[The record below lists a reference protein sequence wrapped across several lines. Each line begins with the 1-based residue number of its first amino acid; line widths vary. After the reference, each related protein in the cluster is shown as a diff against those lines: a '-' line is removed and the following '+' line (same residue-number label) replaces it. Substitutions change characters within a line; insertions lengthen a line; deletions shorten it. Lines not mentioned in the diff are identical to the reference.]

1 MNVGPPPVCYL
12 KIAPLSDKQIC
23 SSPISW
29 LVFIPQAS
37 ATYVTMKP
45 GVRMDPDIRCS
56 CPDCAELSDFPPP
69 PSDLCSSPESKQR
82 DSIISQGLSEYVE
95 VDTPRRI
102 CQYQNLDLSQVEEH
116 VYHGLHVKSVQVV
129 KEQL

>member
-1 MNVGPPPVCYL
+1 MNIRV
-12 KIAPLSDKQIC
+12 
-23 SSPISW
+23 SSSSW

-37 ATYVTMKP
+37 ATYVTMMP
-45 GVRMDPDIRCS
+45 AMRIDPDFRIS
-56 CPDCAELSDFPPP
+56 CPDCAERSDFPPP

-95 VDTPRRI
+95 VDAPRRT
-102 CQYQNLDLSQVEEH
+102 CPYQNLDISQVEEH
-116 VYHGLHVKSVQVV
+116 VYHSLHGKSVQVV